1 MLLAFDSETSNR
13 LYGYA
18 EGVMAVG
25 SLCGGMGAGMLA
37 GIRVISVCFT
47 FCDKIKPRNTWRKD
61 TLTYLHKKAKNEL

>member
-1 MLLAFDSETSNR
+1 
-13 LYGYA
+13 
-18 EGVMAVG
+18 MAVG